1 LGPILAGTLVG
12 VALCMIIASA
22 MAASP
27 QRESLVGLRAIA
39 VRVEYQGDIPA
50 AWPDT
55 AALASRLT
63 LRLHE
68 SGVAV
73 GSREQVARDPGAPL
87 LLVRL
92 DAIRPTA
99 HGDQAITSFA
109 CDVQLEQ
116 DVRLARPR
124 AAGAIRRAVT
134 WSEHQ
139 VALES
144 PEAGREELFETL
156 EEQIDAFA
164 HDWLA
169 MHPRSHVVPQ

>member
-1 LGPILAGTLVG
+1 MGACMVA
-12 VALCMIIASA
+12 ALCIAAGATATAA
-22 MAASP
+22 MP
-27 QRESLVGLRAIA
+27 QRQSLVGLRAIT
-39 VRVEYQGDIPA
+39 VRVEYRGDIPA

-55 AALASRLT
+55 AALATRIL

-68 SGVAV
+68 SGVAT
-73 GSREQVARDPGAPL
+73 GARAQVARGPGAPL

-99 HGDQAITSFA
+99 RGGQAITSFA

-124 AAGAIRRAVT
+124 SAGTALRAVT
-134 WSEHQ
+134 WSAHQ

-156 EEQIDAFA
+156 EEQVDEFA

-169 MHPRSHVVPQ
+169 AHRRLPSR